1 MKIQNMFFS
10 GNGCYHEVSVIS
22 CKGSG
27 YKFTMVGKLIEQ
39 KPKFYGWAY
48 IAFVITYFFIYL
60 AFQCA
65 LGLPD
70 SWVDSAYL
78 SLVTITTLGFG
89 DITPNTDIGKIIVSS
104 QAFFGVMILG
114 LFLNSLSHERS
125 KSLSDT
131 EKEIEVTRKE
141 ELRKSLEMHSCL
153 LLDVFKSAN
162 PFAWDKHAKYSA
174 PMDELEDFCRLTYS
188 TINTPKSKVGP
199 LHTKMLL
206 ETVHQNYDTLL
217 SLTPVA
223 AEISSE
229 YLLEWSSLLSNVRNL
244 KQQYERTQE
253 AVKEDGSI
261 DWPSNDDI
269 CMQVQ
274 ELIQTSLFISKR
286 KKIPN
291 KSSQGTQQSC
301 APA

>member
-1 MKIQNMFFS
+1 M
-10 GNGCYHEVSVIS
+10 IS
-22 CKGSG
+22 
-27 YKFTMVGKLIEQ
+27 KLIEQ

-48 IAFVITYFFIYL
+48 IILVIAYFLIYC
-60 AFQCA
+60 FFHYD
-65 LGLPD
+65 LGLPS

-89 DITPNTDIGKIIVSS
+89 DITPNTDVGKIIVSS

-125 KSLSDT
+125 KSLSET
-131 EKEIEVTRKE
+131 ENQIEENRKE

-162 PFAWDKHAKYSA
+162 PFAWDKHAKYST
-174 PMDELEDFCRLTYS
+174 PMDDLEDFCRSTYS
-188 TINTPKSKVGP
+188 TINTKQSKVDE
-199 LHTKMLL
+199 LRTKMLL
-206 ETVHQNYDTLL
+206 ETVDQNYDTLL

-244 KQQYERTQE
+244 KQQYERTIE
-253 AVKEDGSI
+253 ATKEGGSLN
-261 DWPSNDDI
+261 WPSNDDI
-269 CMQVQ
+269 CLQVK

-286 KKIPN
+286 EKIPDE
-291 KSSQGTQQSC
+291 
-301 APA
+301 

>member
-1 MKIQNMFFS
+1 MIEN
-10 GNGCYHEVSVIS
+10 
-22 CKGSG
+22 
-27 YKFTMVGKLIEQ
+27 LIEQ

-48 IAFVITYFFIYL
+48 IVFVIAYFVIYL
-60 AFQCA
+60 SFQCA
-65 LGLPD
+65 LGLPE

-78 SLVTITTLGFG
+78 SLMTITTLGFG
-89 DITPNTDIGKIIVSS
+89 DITPTTDIGKIVVSS

-125 KSLSDT
+125 KSLSET
-131 EKEIEVTRKE
+131 EKKIEQDRKE

-174 PMDELEDFCRLTYS
+174 SMDELEDFCRSTYS
-188 TINTPKSKVGP
+188 TINTLKNEVGP

-229 YLLEWSSLLSNVRNL
+229 YLVVWSSLLSNVRNL
-244 KQQYERTQE
+244 KQQYEKSLE
-253 AVKEDGSI
+253 AVKEGGSI
-261 DWPSNDDI
+261 DWPTNNDI
-269 CMQVQ
+269 SQQVQ
-274 ELIQTSLFISKR
+274 ELIQASLFISKR
-286 KKIPN
+286 EQIPN
-291 KSSQGTQQSC
+291 KSSKKN
-301 APA
+301 A

>member
-1 MKIQNMFFS
+1 M
-10 GNGCYHEVSVIS
+10 VS
-22 CKGSG
+22 
-27 YKFTMVGKLIEQ
+27 KLIEQ
-39 KPKFYGWAY
+39 KPKFYGWTY

-60 AFQCA
+60 TFHSV
-65 LGLPD
+65 LGLSD
-70 SWVDSAYL
+70 SCVDSVYL

-89 DITPNTDIGKIIVSS
+89 DITPTTDIGKIVVSS
-104 QAFFGVMILG
+104 QAFFGVMVLG

-125 KSLSDT
+125 QSISDT
-131 EKEIEVTRKE
+131 EKEIEAARKE

-162 PFAWDKHAKYSA
+162 PFAWDKHAKFSA
-174 PMDELEDFCRLTYS
+174 PMDDLEDFCRSTYS
-188 TINTPKSKVGP
+188 TINTPKSKIGP
-199 LHTKMLL
+199 VNTKMLL

-253 AVKEDGSI
+253 VVAEDGSI
-261 DWPSNDDI
+261 HWPSNNDI
-269 CMQVQ
+269 CWQVQ
-274 ELIQTSLFISKR
+274 GLIQASLFISKR
-286 KKIPN
+286 EKIPN
-291 KSSQGTQQSC
+291 KSN
-301 APA
+301 

>member
-1 MKIQNMFFS
+1 
-10 GNGCYHEVSVIS
+10 
-22 CKGSG
+22 
-27 YKFTMVGKLIEQ
+27 MVDKLIEQ
-39 KPKFYGWAY
+39 QPKFYGWAY
-48 IAFVITYFFIYL
+48 IVFVIAYFVIYRT
-60 AFQCA
+60 FQFA
-65 LGLPD
+65 LGLPEP
-70 SWVDSAYL
+70 WVDSAYL

-89 DITPNTDIGKIIVSS
+89 DITPTTDIGKIVVSS

-131 EKEIEVTRKE
+131 EKQIELDRKE

-174 PMDELEDFCRLTYS
+174 PMDELENFCRSTYS
-188 TINTPKSKVGP
+188 TINTAKSKVGP
-199 LHTKMLL
+199 VHTKMLL

-244 KQQYERTQE
+244 KQLYERTQG

-261 DWPSNDDI
+261 DWPTNDDI
-269 CMQVQ
+269 CLQVQ
-274 ELIQTSLFISKR
+274 ELIQASLFMSKR
-286 KKIPN
+286 EKIPN
-291 KSSQGTQQSC
+291 KSSQGMQ
-301 APA
+301 

>member
-1 MKIQNMFFS
+1 
-10 GNGCYHEVSVIS
+10 
-22 CKGSG
+22 
-27 YKFTMVGKLIEQ
+27 MVAKLIEQ
-39 KPKFYGWAY
+39 RPGFYGWAY
-48 IAFVITYFFIYL
+48 IILVVAYFVIY
-60 AFQCA
+60 AVFQCG
-65 LGLPD
+65 LGLPE
-70 SWVDSAYL
+70 SWIDSAYL

-89 DITPNTDIGKIIVSS
+89 DITPSTNVGKIVVSS

-131 EKEIEVTRKE
+131 EKAIEQSRKE

-153 LLDVFKSAN
+153 LMDVFKSAN

-174 PMDELEDFCRLTYS
+174 PMDELEEFCRSTYS
-188 TINTPKSKVGP
+188 TISSERSKIGP
-199 LHTKMLL
+199 LQIKMLL

-223 AEISSE
+223 AEISSGH
-229 YLLEWSSLLSNVRNL
+229 LLEWSSLLSNVRNL
-244 KQQYERTQE
+244 KQQYEKALEKTD
-253 AVKEDGSI
+253 EDGPI

-269 CMQVQ
+269 ALQVQ
-274 ELIQTSLFISKR
+274 ELIQTSLFLSNR
-286 KKIPN
+286 EKIPN
-291 KSSQGTQQSC
+291 KSSQVTQQSC